1 MLIISG
7 SANFVPDENGIE
19 LLSSMGFT
27 RPQAIKALK
36 ATDNNIERAAD
47 WIFSHQA
54 ELDAE
59 DAPGPQEPEYRDGNE
74 SKFTQNLFENTHINL
89 DFFILEYRLVAF
101 ISHMG
106 TSTMVGHYVC
116 HILREGQWVIYNDS
130 KVAISEHPP
139 KELGY
144 LYLYERLTK

>member
-7 SANFVPDENGIE
+7 SANFMPDENGIE

-74 SKFTQNLFENTHINL
+74 SKFTQIYLKIFHINL
-89 DFFILEYRLVAF
+89 IFLF
-101 ISHMG
+101 
-106 TSTMVGHYVC
+106 
-116 HILREGQWVIYNDS
+116 
-130 KVAISEHPP
+130 
-139 KELGY
+139 
-144 LYLYERLTK
+144 